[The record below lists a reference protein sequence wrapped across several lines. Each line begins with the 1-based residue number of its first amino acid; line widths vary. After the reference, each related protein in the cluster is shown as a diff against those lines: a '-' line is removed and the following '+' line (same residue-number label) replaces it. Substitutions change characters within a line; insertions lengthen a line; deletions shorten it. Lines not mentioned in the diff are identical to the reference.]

1 MEPAPI
7 LPIAVVGEGVLVGS
21 ADQAPRQQLV
31 ETVKELVAQV
41 LEELR
46 TGQGVGLEISVKGRI
61 NVKLLIKGHE
71 AGKEI
76 MYTLL

>member
-1 MEPAPI
+1 MKPAST
-7 LPIAVVGEGVLVGS
+7 LPIAVVGEGASVGS
-21 ADQAPRQQLV
+21 ADQALRQQQV
-31 ETVKELVAQV
+31 ETATDLVAQV

-61 NVKLLIKGHE
+61 NTKLLINGHE
-71 AGKEI
+71 GDKEI